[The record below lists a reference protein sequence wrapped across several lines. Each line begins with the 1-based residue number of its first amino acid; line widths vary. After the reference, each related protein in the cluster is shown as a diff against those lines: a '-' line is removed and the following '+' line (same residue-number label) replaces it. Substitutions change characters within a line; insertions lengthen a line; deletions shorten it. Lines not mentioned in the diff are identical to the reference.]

1 MSAPTSSTDQT
12 PGASSPPHP
21 WRASDV
27 DRQRVCDILH
37 QAAGASMLTLAEA
50 EAEERLAA
58 AYAARFRH
66 EPSR

>member
-1 MSAPTSSTDQT
+1 MSAPTSNTDQA

-21 WRASDV
+21 WRASNV
-27 DRQRVCDILH
+27 DRQRVCDTLH
-37 QAAGASMLTLAEA
+37 QAAGAGMLTLA

>member
-1 MSAPTSSTDQT
+1 MSAPTSNTDQT
-12 PGASSPPHP
+12 PAASSPPHP

-50 EAEERLAA
+50 EERLAD

>member
-1 MSAPTSSTDQT
+1 MSAPTSNTDQT
-12 PGASSPPHP
+12 PAASSPPHP

-37 QAAGASMLTLAEA
+37 QAAGAGMLTLA